1 MSLSSINRKM
11 QGVVSRNI
19 SGTIKSLSTYLN
31 RFNSN
36 INKTLTPN
44 KNINTTAFVQITKIN
59 KQQVDTVE
67 NVLSQQNDLVEKTNF
82 DISADI

>member
-1 MSLSSINRKM
+1 M